1 MFLSL
6 VAFLFFVDFD
16 KSYSLG
22 FAFFFNDFFKF
33 FFQAI
38 LFCSVICFF
47 YVSKEF
53 VEIKKILSFE
63 YDLIICFSLFG
74 LILVNVCDDFLT
86 LYLSIELQSLAF
98 YTLAAF
104 NRKSEYSAEASVKYF
119 ILGGFSSG
127 LLLLGFAL
135 LYASFGSTNFEAIER
150 TNFLIHSLMVLSGCC
165 FISVSILFKLG
176 TFPFHNWL
184 CDVYDGSITNVT
196 AFFSV
201 IPKVILLGFFIRVF
215 FVVFSKNSDFLV
227 YLLIFSGLGSICFAS
242 VCALYQK
249 RIKRLMAY
257 STVSHTGF
265 IILGFCCFS
274 SDSVKACIIYISIYI
289 VMTLMLFSFLFVSSR
304 ENNQQKHIINWTAL
318 FERNISAALA
328 FALLLCSTA
337 GIPPLAGFYSKLSIL
352 FCLLSKSQFSLV
364 VVIAVFSSIGCFYYI
379 RLVKIF
385 FFAATNSTT
394 FWFGRGTKNVEYF
407 MAQALIFI
415 VFFLARPSC
424 LINTAMIA
432 ALSLTR

>member
-1 MFLSL
+1 LNAAEQLEQVTTAAIGAYLVAAICFSVGFSTHQPLGFPALNGASSANSTFVFLSL

-176 TFPFHNWL
+176 TFPFHN
-184 CDVYDGSITNVT
+184 
-196 AFFSV
+196 
-201 IPKVILLGFFIRVF
+201 
-215 FVVFSKNSDFLV
+215 
-227 YLLIFSGLGSICFAS
+227 
-242 VCALYQK
+242 
-249 RIKRLMAY
+249 
-257 STVSHTGF
+257 
-265 IILGFCCFS
+265 
-274 SDSVKACIIYISIYI
+274 
-289 VMTLMLFSFLFVSSR
+289 
-304 ENNQQKHIINWTAL
+304 
-318 FERNISAALA
+318 
-328 FALLLCSTA
+328 
-337 GIPPLAGFYSKLSIL
+337 
-352 FCLLSKSQFSLV
+352 
-364 VVIAVFSSIGCFYYI
+364 
-379 RLVKIF
+379 
-385 FFAATNSTT
+385 
-394 FWFGRGTKNVEYF
+394 
-407 MAQALIFI
+407 
-415 VFFLARPSC
+415 
-424 LINTAMIA
+424 
-432 ALSLTR
+432 